1 MTNHVTGC
9 LEYLKESSSVFHA
22 VDQIWKMLE
31 KEGFQLL
38 SEGEVWNLVK
48 GNKYAVIR
56 NMSSIIAFTI
66 GKDMNEIAFNMT
78 ASHSDSPLFKLKE
91 NHEIKQGNY
100 LKMAMEGYGG
110 LILPSWLDR
119 PLSIA
124 GRVCVKNDH
133 GFEIRMYDAK
143 RDLCSICNVPI
154 HMNREINSGFKYNL
168 AVDLVPLF
176 GDGED
181 EKGSLKRMIAQDLD
195 VKEEDILNMDL
206 YIYNRTPYSVWG
218 TRNQY
223 FSSPKIDNL
232 ECAYTTLQ
240 GLIQAENTKRVNLYA
255 CFDNEEVGSQTKQGA
270 GSTFLA
276 DVCERIAEAL
286 GYDKMQLKAGY
297 HHSMMLSADNAHA
310 VHPNHPELFDNNNGV
325 YMNKGVVIKGNA
337 NQRYTSD
344 GISSAI
350 FASICEKNQIPV
362 QYYFN
367 RSDMPGGSTLGSIA
381 MGGVS
386 VKCVDIGLAQL
397 AMHSSYETAGVKD
410 IDYMIQ
416 ACKAFYESN
425 LKDHD
430 DSIELC

>member
-1 MTNHVTGC
+1 MENQVINC
-9 LEYLKESSSVFHA
+9 LDYIKKSSSVFHA
-22 VDQIWKMLE
+22 VDNIWKMLE
-31 KEGFQLL
+31 KQDFELL
-38 SEGEVWNLVK
+38 SEGIVWNLEK
-48 GNKYAVIR
+48 GKKYAVIR

-66 GKDMNEIAFNMT
+66 GKNMDEIAFNMT

-91 NHEIKQGNY
+91 NCEIKQGNY
-100 LKMAMEGYGG
+100 LKIAMEGYGG
-110 LILPSWLDR
+110 MILNSWLDR

-124 GRVCVKNDH
+124 GRVCVRTESGMEVRH
-133 GFEIRMYDAK
+133 YDAN
-143 RDLCSICNVPI
+143 RDLCAICNVPI

-168 AVDLVPLF
+168 AVDLVPLL
-176 GDGED
+176 GDEED
-181 EKGSLKRMIAQDLD
+181 PKHSLKNIVASDLN
-195 VKEEDILNMDL
+195 VPVEDILSMEL
-206 YIYNRTPYSVWG
+206 YIYNRTPYTVWG

-240 GLIQAENTKRVNLYA
+240 GFMQAQNDKRVNLYA

-270 GSTFLA
+270 ASTFLR
-276 DVCERIAEAL
+276 DVCERIAASL
-286 GYDKMQLKAGY
+286 GYDSMELKAGY

-344 GISSAI
+344 GISSAL
-350 FASICEKNQIPV
+350 FASICQKNGIPV

-381 MGGVS
+381 MSGVS
-386 VKCVDIGLAQL
+386 LKCVDIGLAQL

-410 IDYMIQ
+410 VDYMIQ
-416 ACKAFYESN
+416 ACKAFYETN

-430 DSIELC
+430 DSIELG